1 MMGASLVACD
11 DVWEPAIENTNDITS
26 IYTDPKMA
34 QNLLGNAWVVL
45 PYSFDPESDL
55 ATDDCV
61 SNDADNGYRKMA
73 NGAWKKDNDPT
84 SRWRQCYHAI
94 QYLNI
99 FIEECEK
106 VRFYGASET
115 INRLYMEHYRA
126 EAYAMRAMFHFY
138 ILQIHAGYV
147 NGELMGIP
155 LHLAS
160 ESGASNFNQPR
171 ATFIETLAQ
180 INKDFDFAME
190 FLPERL
196 GDVQNASQMPKRY
209 IEQGVSTSAY
219 NQVYGEAQMG
229 RIDCATIKTIRAQ
242 MNLWAASPAYSK
254 GSGVTYAQAAKDLAT
269 VLMANDGIAGVDE
282 LGCRLYKN
290 KELINA
296 IVQGVY
302 PKEVVWGYKD
312 KGVGPE
318 ENNFPPTLEGK
329 GRTNPSQNLVD
340 AFPMTN
346 GYPITDPKSGYDPAN
361 PYEGR
366 DIRFYDAI
374 IYNGASLREKTIDVT
389 ADGSSLDG
397 LGSGYKEGVST
408 RTGYYLNKF
417 CRDDVNPDPN
427 SKTEQE
433 HYKARIR
440 YSELYL
446 GYAEAAN
453 EAEGPLAN
461 VGGANFSAYDVVKAI
476 RQRAGICAHWEV
488 KYANGAVHK
497 TIDGLATFDEK
508 QQAMKDGKPAFDDKG
523 NPIMETSPEVSR
535 VLVAEEDPYL
545 ESIKNNKDEMRKMIR
560 NERRLEFCFENK
572 RFWDLRRWKVDLTE
586 LNTPVM
592 GVKVT
597 KSGSGFAYSTF
608 KVDDRRFADYMY
620 YAPIP
625 YGETLKFD
633 ALKQNDGWE

>member
-1 MMGASLVACD
+1 MMGASFVACD

-45 PYSFDPESDL
+45 PYDFDPNSDL

-61 SNDADNGYRKMA
+61 SNDADNSYRKIA
-73 NGAWKKDNDPT
+73 AGAWKKDSDPT

-106 VRFYGASET
+106 VKFYSSSDI
-115 INRLYMEHYRA
+115 INQLYIEHYRA

-147 NGELMGIP
+147 DGKLMGIP

-171 ATFIETLAQ
+171 ATFQETLEQ
-180 INKDFDFAME
+180 INKDFDYALQ

-196 GDVQNASQMPKRY
+196 GDVEAASSMPKRY
-209 IEQGVSTSAY
+209 IEQGISTSAY
-219 NQVYGEAQMG
+219 NQVYGESQMG
-229 RIDCATIKTIRAQ
+229 RVDGATIRTIRAQ
-242 MNLWAASPAYSK
+242 MDLWAASAAYNK
-254 GSGVTYAQAAKDLAT
+254 ESGVTYAQAAKELAT
-269 VLMANDGIAGVDE
+269 ILMANNGIAGIDP

-290 KELINA
+290 KEMINA
-296 IVQGVY
+296 VVQGVY
-302 PKEVVWGYKD
+302 PQEVVWGYKD

-346 GYPITDPKSGYDPAN
+346 GYPITDSRSGYDSKN

-374 IYNGASLREKTIDVT
+374 IYNGATLREKVIDVT
-389 ADGSSLDG
+389 ANGSSLDG
-397 LGSGYKEGVST
+397 MGSGYKEGKST

-417 CRDDVNPDPN
+417 CRDDVNPDAN

-453 EAEGPLAN
+453 EAEGPMAN
-461 VGGANFSAYDVVKAI
+461 VGGANFSAYDVIKAL

-488 KYANGAVHK
+488 EYENGAVHK
-497 TIDGLATFDEK
+497 TIDGLAKFDEK
-508 QQAMKDGKPAFDDKG
+508 ITENGKSRAAK
-523 NPIMETSPEVSR
+523 EVR
-535 VLVAEEDPYL
+535 RELVTEEDPYL

-572 RFWDLRRWKVDLTE
+572 RFWDLRRWKVSLEE

-597 KSGSGFAYSTF
+597 TAGDGTASYSTF
-608 KVDDRRFADYMY
+608 QVDERRFKDYMY

-625 YGETLKFD
+625 YNETLKFN